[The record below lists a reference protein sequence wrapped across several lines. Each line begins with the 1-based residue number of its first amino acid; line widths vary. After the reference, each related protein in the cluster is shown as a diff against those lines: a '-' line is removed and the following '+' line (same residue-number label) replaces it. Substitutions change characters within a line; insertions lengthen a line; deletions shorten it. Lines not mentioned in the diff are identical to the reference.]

1 MLERIRSEYQCLQK
15 WGQYSNV
22 RKDKVRIPMFK
33 TRDRILVL
41 GRIKSEYQSL
51 QKQGQSSNV
60 SKDKIKVP
68 MFTKIQAVFYC

>member
-1 MLERIRSEYQCLQK
+1 
-15 WGQYSNV
+15 
-22 RKDKVRIPMFK
+22 MFK

-51 QKQGQSSNV
+51 QKQGQFSNV

>member
-1 MLERIRSEYQCLQK
+1 
-15 WGQYSNV
+15 
-22 RKDKVRIPMFK
+22 MFK

-60 SKDKIKVP
+60 SEDKIKVP